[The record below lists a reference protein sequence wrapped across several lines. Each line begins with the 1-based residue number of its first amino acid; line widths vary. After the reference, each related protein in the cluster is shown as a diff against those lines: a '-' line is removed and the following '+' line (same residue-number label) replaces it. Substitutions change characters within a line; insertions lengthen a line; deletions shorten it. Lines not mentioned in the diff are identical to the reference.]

1 MVSTSQLV
9 LRTDDARG
17 VTTLTLNR
25 PAAFNALSEAL

>member
-1 MVSTSQLV
+1 MVDTTSEFL

-25 PAAFNALSEAL
+25 PDAFNA